1 MQSVNGKKVVTDGT
15 IHKYGKNTCEGDPE
29 QTEVIEMAKN
39 ITPKE
44 KDYSQWYLD
53 IIKVGELA
61 DYAPVRGC
69 MVVRPTGYAV
79 WEMIQ
84 KHFDEAFKETGHVNA
99 SFPLLIPQSFL
110 SKEAEHVEGFAPE
123 CAVVTHAGGE
133 ELEEPLIVRPTSE
146 TVIGHMYS
154 KWVQSWRDLP
164 ILINQWC
171 NVMRWEKRP
180 RLFLRTSEF
189 LWQEGHTAHASKD
202 EAVEETLRMLEVYRR
217 IMVDYLALPVVEGE
231 KTEGERFPGADNTYT
246 CETMMSD
253 KKALQAGTSHY
264 LGQNFAKAFEIQFQ
278 NKAGE
283 MEFAYT
289 TSWGVSTRLIGAL
302 IMTHSDND
310 GLVLPPRIAPTKAV
324 IVPISTDDAKIDND
338 ILPKAKEL
346 QALLNKALG
355 GRFAQVDTQFH
366 MRPGDRFFSHLQKG
380 VPLRLELGEK
390 EFAAEK
396 LRAVRR
402 DTGEKIDIAWADAE
416 TAIPALLEDIQS
428 SLLEKARKFR
438 IENTHKVSTLE
449 EFKEVIEKEGGFVD
463 VFFSGTKEDEKA
475 IKEATGAT
483 PRCYPIEWSEDRGT
497 CFYTG
502 KEGARRAIFAKSY

>member
-1 MQSVNGKKVVTDGT
+1 
-15 IHKYGKNTCEGDPE
+15 
-29 QTEVIEMAKN
+29 MAKN
-39 ITPKE
+39 ITAKE

-53 IIKVGELA
+53 VIRAAEMA

-79 WEMIQ
+79 WEMVQ
-84 KHFDEAFKETGHVNA
+84 RYFDDAFKETGHVNA
-99 SFPLLIPQSFL
+99 AFPLLIPQSFL

-189 LWQEGHTAHASKD
+189 LWQEGHTAHATKE
-202 EAVEETLRMLEVYRR
+202 EAVEETLRMLEVYRQV
-217 IMVDYLALPVVEGE
+217 MTDYLALPVIKGE

-253 KKALQAGTSHY
+253 KKALQAGTSHF

-278 NKAGE
+278 DKDGS
-283 MEFAYT
+283 MQYAYT
-289 TSWGVSTRLIGAL
+289 TSWGASTRLIGAI

-310 GLVLPPRIAPTKAV
+310 GLVLPPRIAPVKAV
-324 IVPISTDDAKIDND
+324 IVPISTSADRLESELTPEAES
-338 ILPKAKEL
+338 LKASL
-346 QALLNKALG
+346 CSALG
-355 GRFAQVDTQFH
+355 GRFVSIDKNFH
-366 MRPGDRFFSHLQKG
+366 MRPGDRFFYHLQRG

-390 EFAAEK
+390 EFAAKK

-402 DTGEKIDIAWADAE
+402 DTGEKIDIAWADA
-416 TAIPALLEDIQS
+416 AAAVPALLEEIQKN
-428 SLLEKARKFR
+428 LFDRALAFRKA
-438 IENTHKVSTLE
+438 NTHKADNFEDFKKILE
-449 EFKEVIEKEGGFVD
+449 TEGGFIET
-463 VFFSGTKEDEKA
+463 FFSGSKEDEKA

-483 PRCYPIEWSEDRGT
+483 PRCYPFDNADERGR

-502 KEGARRAIFAKSY
+502 KEGARKAIFAKAY

>member
-1 MQSVNGKKVVTDGT
+1 
-15 IHKYGKNTCEGDPE
+15 
-29 QTEVIEMAKN
+29 MAKN
-39 ITPKE
+39 ITPRE

-53 IIKVGELA
+53 VIRAAEMA

-69 MVVRPTGYAV
+69 MVVRPTGYAI

-84 KHFDEAFKETGHVNA
+84 RYFDDAFKETGHVNA
-99 SFPLLIPQSFL
+99 AFPLLIPQSFL
-110 SKEAEHVEGFAPE
+110 AKEAEHVEGFAPE

-164 ILINQWC
+164 ILINQWA

-189 LWQEGHTAHASKD
+189 LWQEGHTAHATKE
-202 EAVEETLRMLEVYRR
+202 EAVEETLKMLEVYRR
-217 IMVDYLALPVVEGE
+217 VMTEYLALPVLEGE

-246 CETMMSD
+246 CEAMMSD
-253 KKALQAGTSHY
+253 KKALQAGTSHF
-264 LGQNFAKAFEIQFQ
+264 LGQNFAKAFDIQFQ
-278 NKAGE
+278 DKDGT
-283 MEFAYT
+283 MQYAYT

-310 GLVLPPRIAPTKAV
+310 GLVLPPRIAPVKCV
-324 IVPISTDDAKIDND
+324 IVPISTDDAKIESAL
-338 ILPKAKEL
+338 LPKAEEFQK
-346 QALLNKALG
+346 QLNAALG
-355 GRFAQVDTQFH
+355 GRYVNIDKQFH

-380 VPLRLELGEK
+380 VPLRIELGEK
-390 EFAAEK
+390 EYAAEK
-396 LRAVRR
+396 LRVVRR
-402 DTGEKIDIAWADAE
+402 DTGEKLDIAWSEAA
-416 TAIPALLEDIQS
+416 TAIPALLEEIQQN
-428 SLLEKARKFR
+428 LYNRALQFR
-438 IENTHKVSTLE
+438 LANTHKAENME
-449 EFKEVIEKEGGFVD
+449 EFKRLLEEKGGFIE
-463 VFFSGTKEDEKA
+463 VFFAGSKEDEKA

-483 PRCYPIEWSEDRGT
+483 PRCFPFAHSEERGK

-502 KEGARRAIFAKSY
+502 KENARKAIFAKAY